1 MWALATLLTLAHR
14 DIMLGYLYKLLS
26 VSRNEM
32 QCSNVEQN
40 IFFYAIKR
48 KSEFFYEGMLQHN
61 NNGTDI
67 NLIEGE

>member
-1 MWALATLLTLAHR
+1 
-14 DIMLGYLYKLLS
+14 MLGYLYKLLS